1 MASTH
6 AAAATT
12 TCTAPDPFKTWRK
25 VQSIIKSPGAAG
37 GPWEFKFTKNQK
49 IEHALEETSSVV
61 ACNGRVQR
69 ADSFFTTSYWEPLFV
84 DLSEDEKNAAST
96 QLQDGIMPV
105 DALIKVADPAPF
117 GREGE
122 TVFDES
128 VRKAMEIPASRIPED
143 LKDWVLDRFVGH
155 DRDKWESCMKPP
167 GKRWEY
173 QLYKIHMY
181 GPGGK
186 FNKHVDTLHTE
197 NHVATLIVCLP
208 SEHKGGE
215 LRIEHLGSTRTVD
228 FSGRARD
235 DDLLEFAAFFTD
247 CTHEVLPVTE
257 GWRVVVQYDVYEK
270 ADEWA
275 SSGDEDEEANSSD
288 SEHAENAEQEYAS
301 KWGRMLMTRGV
312 RRFPKE
318 PLFHDPKCSSLV
330 EAVNAYLP
338 ESSDH
343 ALGFFLR
350 HRYSLPS
357 LEMQCFKGLDRHLFD
372 ALVNSGFDV
381 SVCGVVVHLVGDD
394 DSYCGGY
401 TGLSLSSLPSPFCE
415 VESDSDMESE
425 RNKKPKR
432 SRSER
437 ERVHLVVDKRM
448 ATAEFLHRPEE
459 TGNEPGEG
467 YLVYRSACLIV
478 RRICA
483 KAPAAKLTRQS
494 DE

>member
-1 MASTH
+1 MATTTH
-6 AAAATT
+6 AA
-12 TCTAPDPFKTWRK
+12 TCAPDPFKMWSQVR
-25 VQSIIKSPGAAG
+25 SIIDSPSTK

-61 ACNGRVQR
+61 ACNGRVKR
-69 ADSFFTTSYWEPLFV
+69 AYSFFKMDYWAPLFA
-84 DLSEDEKNAAST
+84 DLSEDQKSSASQ
-96 QLQDGIMPV
+96 QLCAGTLPL

-117 GREGE
+117 GRDGE

-128 VRKAMEIPASRIPED
+128 VRKALEIPASRIPED
-143 LKDWVLDRFVGH
+143 LKDRVLAGYNK
-155 DRDKWESCMKPP
+155 DKWEAYMKPP
-167 GKRWEY
+167 GKQWTY

-186 FNKHVDTLHTE
+186 FNKHVDTLHAE

-215 LRIEHLGSTRTVD
+215 LRIEHLGSTRTVN
-228 FSGRARD
+228 FSGRKRD

-270 ADEWA
+270 ADERA
-275 SSGDEDEEANSSD
+275 SSGDEDEEANSSA
-288 SEHAENAEQEYAS
+288 SEQDKQAENAEQEYAS
-301 KWGRMLMTRGV
+301 KWGGILMNRGV
-312 RRFPKE
+312 LHRFPKE
-318 PLFHDPKCSSLV
+318 PLLHDPKCSSLV
-330 EAVNAYLP
+330 EAVKAYLP
-338 ESSDH
+338 ESSDR

-372 ALVNSGFDV
+372 ALVNAGFDV
-381 SVCGVVVHLVGDD
+381 SVCGVVVHLLDIDD
-394 DSYCGGY
+394 YYGGGY
-401 TGLSLSSLPSPFCE
+401 TALSLSSLPSPFCE
-415 VESDSDMESE
+415 VEPDSDVESE
-425 RNKKPKR
+425 REEEPKR
-432 SRSER
+432 SLPHQR
-437 ERVHLVVDKRM
+437 ELVHLVVDKRM
-448 ATAEFLHRPEE
+448 ATAEFLHEPEE

-467 YLVYRSACLIV
+467 YLVYRSACMIV
-478 RRICA
+478 RHICA